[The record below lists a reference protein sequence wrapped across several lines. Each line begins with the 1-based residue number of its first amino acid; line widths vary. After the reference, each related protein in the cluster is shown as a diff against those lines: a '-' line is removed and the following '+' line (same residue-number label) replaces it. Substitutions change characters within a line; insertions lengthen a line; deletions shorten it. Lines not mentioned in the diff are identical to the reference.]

1 MTKSQHLLNVLRG
14 LLDLCREGTWMDT
27 SLTRHCEGCSLQD
40 WVGTPVNFTFMVFL
54 AVRSTPRAQRMC
66 LVAFLDVRNAI
77 LSCLH
82 FRCTNNR
89 IIISFLRVQINSFL
103 HELEYE
109 NLCLFPE
116 KRGVYELIGCT
127 NYWKFYGNLKQF
139 ADTDNQSSIT
149 TV

>member
-1 MTKSQHLLNVLRG
+1 
-14 LLDLCREGTWMDT
+14 MDP

-66 LVAFLDVRNAI
+66 LVAFLDIRNAI
-77 LSCLH
+77 LSCLR

-109 NLCLFPE
+109 N
-116 KRGVYELIGCT
+116 
-127 NYWKFYGNLKQF
+127 
-139 ADTDNQSSIT
+139 
-149 TV
+149 